1 MLHSFFSSILSH
13 ASNDTPQSTRRRH
26 VRRESDRCICQIMGG
41 TFPVEN
47 WSFGGILLAADE
59 RMFSA
64 GQNIEMT
71 LKFKLRSTIVDISVH
86 GAVVRKSPGRIGIQF
101 EPLTQTIRRNFQQV
115 VDDHVAGE
123 FANSQA

>member
-1 MLHSFFSSILSH
+1 
-13 ASNDTPQSTRRRH
+13 
-26 VRRESDRCICQIMGG
+26 MGG